1 MRGIFSYRLTKVIYC
16 FFILSLVIGGIA
28 PGLARGQ
35 SLEDQIREKN
45 AELEHIKNEIDHTQ
59 EKLEETQT
67 QKKSLTSEINN
78 INSRIRQIEL
88 GVQSNQVTIE
98 KLNLEIESLQGDIA
112 DAEDTID
119 VKQAALGEV
128 LRQIQ
133 EKDSESVLFIMV
145 KNQALSESLFEIQ
158 ALRDVYSDLL
168 VKIEEL
174 NSAKDRFGTVLG
186 KAEDARSTK
195 KHEISTLAS
204 RKEIEQGLQK
214 EKERF
219 LQVTQNQE
227 QTYNEYIEEL
237 QERQSQVLQEI
248 FDIES
253 QLTSGIN
260 YKNLP
265 DKLPGLFTTPVLGNY
280 VITQEYGVTPWSR
293 RFYASGFHN
302 GVDVGAPT
310 GTEIVAAQDGVVV
323 AVGDQ
328 DKYCWGGAYGKFVV
342 IRHYMGLTTLY
353 GHMSLY
359 NVSEGQTVKKGQVIG
374 YMGSTGLA
382 TGPHLHFTVYETES
396 FYMGPSR
403 VCGPMPFGG
412 HIDPSNYTLF

>member
-1 MRGIFSYRLTKVIYC
+1 MKGIFPYRLTRIVYC
-16 FFILSLVIGGIA
+16 FFIFSLVVGGIV
-28 PGLARGQ
+28 PGLVRGQ
-35 SLEDQIREKN
+35 TLEDQIREKN
-45 AELEHIKNEIDHTQ
+45 AELQHIKNEINQTQ

-67 QKKSLTSEINN
+67 QKKSLTSEINS

-98 KLNLEIESLQGDIA
+98 KLNLEIESLQDDIT
-112 DAEDTID
+112 DAEATID

-133 EKDSESVLFIMV
+133 EKDNESVLFIMV

-168 VKIEEL
+168 VKIDEL
-174 NSAKDRFGTVLG
+174 NSAKERFEGVLT
-186 KAEDARSTK
+186 KAEDSRVSK
-195 KHEISTLAS
+195 EHEQVTLAS
-204 RKEIEQGLQK
+204 RKSIEQDLQE
-214 EKERF
+214 EKQQF
-219 LQVTQNQE
+219 LTETKNQE
-227 QTYNEYIEEL
+227 QSYQEYIGEL
-237 QERQSQVLQEI
+237 QDRQSEVLQEI

-265 DKLPGLFTTPVLGNY
+265 DKLPGLFATPLIGNY
-280 VITQEYGVTPWSR
+280 LITQNYGITAWSKK
-293 RFYASGFHN
+293 FYSSGFHN
-302 GVDVGAPT
+302 GTDFGAPT
-310 GTEIVAAQDGVVV
+310 GTEVVAAQDGIVV
-323 AVGDQ
+323 AVGNQDQ
-328 DKYCWGGAYGKFVV
+328 YCWKGAYGKFVV

-353 GHMSLY
+353 GHLSLY
-359 NVSEGQTVKKGQVIG
+359 NVKEGDTVKKGQVIG
-374 YMGSTGLA
+374 YVGSTGFA

-412 HIDPSNYTLF
+412 HIDPANYTIF

>member
-1 MRGIFSYRLTKVIYC
+1 MRDIFSYRLTKVLYC
-16 FFILSLVIGGIA
+16 FFIFSLVVGGIT
-28 PGLARGQ
+28 PGIARGQ

-45 AELEHIKNEIDHTQ
+45 AELEHIKNEIDQTQ
-59 EKLEETQT
+59 GKLEETQT
-67 QKKSLTSEINN
+67 QKKSLTSEINS

-98 KLNLEIESLQGDIA
+98 KLDLEIESLQDDIA
-112 DAEDTID
+112 NAEATID

-133 EKDSESVLFIMV
+133 EKDNESVLFIMV

-195 KHEISTLAS
+195 KYELSTLAS
-204 RKEIEQGLQK
+204 RKEIEQDLQK
-214 EKERF
+214 EKKRF
-219 LQVTQNQE
+219 LELTQNQE
-227 QTYNEYIEEL
+227 QSYQQYIQEL
-237 QERQSQVLQEI
+237 QDRQAQVLQEI

-253 QLTSGIN
+253 KLTSGIN

-265 DKLPGLFTTPVLGNY
+265 DKLPGLFAMPVLGNY
-280 VITQEYGVTPWSR
+280 AITQEYGVTSWSR

-302 GVDVGAPT
+302 GIDVGAPT
-310 GTEIVAAQDGVVV
+310 GTEIVAAQDGIVV

-412 HIDPSNYTLF
+412 HIDPRNYTLF